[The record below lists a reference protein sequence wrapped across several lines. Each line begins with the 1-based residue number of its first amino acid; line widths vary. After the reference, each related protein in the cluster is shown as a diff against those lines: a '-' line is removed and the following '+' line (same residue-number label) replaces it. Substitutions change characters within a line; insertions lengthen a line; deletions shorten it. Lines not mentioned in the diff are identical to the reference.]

1 MIIGEEEMKNERQLL
16 TVEDGPLMQGRESVR
31 YLILH
36 CSATRC
42 DKDYTAEQLLRDH
55 KTRGFRTVGYHF
67 YIRRDGTITQHRKLL
82 EVGAHCR
89 PWILNQTLK
98 ELEIILVDD
107 GSPDNCPAL
116 CDEYAQKDARIKV
129 IHKKNEG
136 LGFARNAGLN
146 LASGKF
152 VSFLDSDDW
161 VAPAMYEALYRVAEK
176 MKCDTVYCSLQ
187 YYYSKDKIIPF
198 EEVGQEV
205 FFRGRKSVDSFL
217 LDMLAPLPSYRSD
230 VKYMVSVCK
239 AIYLRKIIE
248 DNQLRFV
255 SEKVVASED
264 MFFHVRYLKL
274 AENVGFIPEYF
285 YNYFQNECSITHTY
299 TEDKIERLKRF
310 IQEMH
315 SVFAEYFAEEDY
327 WVRLQRKALHY
338 LRNSLYIKYQIVKKK
353 SFSIQNYEL
362 KQICK
367 DAFFYHYLNNY
378 PYQLLPMKHRLFYL
392 LVKYRAT
399 LLLLLVYKLNKK

>member
-1 MIIGEEEMKNERQLL
+1 MENDIPKISVIVPVYN
-16 TVEDGPLMQGRESVR
+16 VEK
-31 YLILH
+31 YLD
-36 CSATRC
+36 RC
-42 DKDYTAEQLLRDH
+42 IQS
-55 KTRGFRTVGYHF
+55 
-67 YIRRDGTITQHRKLL
+67 
-82 EVGAHCR
+82 
-89 PWILNQTLK
+89 ILNQTLK

-310 IQEMH
+310 I
-315 SVFAEYFAEEDY
+315 
-327 WVRLQRKALHY
+327 
-338 LRNSLYIKYQIVKKK
+338 
-353 SFSIQNYEL
+353 
-362 KQICK
+362 
-367 DAFFYHYLNNY
+367 
-378 PYQLLPMKHRLFYL
+378 
-392 LVKYRAT
+392 
-399 LLLLLVYKLNKK
+399 

>member
-1 MIIGEEEMKNERQLL
+1 
-16 TVEDGPLMQGRESVR
+16 
-31 YLILH
+31 
-36 CSATRC
+36 
-42 DKDYTAEQLLRDH
+42 
-55 KTRGFRTVGYHF
+55 
-67 YIRRDGTITQHRKLL
+67 
-82 EVGAHCR
+82 
-89 PWILNQTLK
+89 
-98 ELEIILVDD
+98 
-107 GSPDNCPAL
+107 
-116 CDEYAQKDARIKV
+116 
-129 IHKKNEG
+129 
-136 LGFARNAGLN
+136 
-146 LASGKF
+146 
-152 VSFLDSDDW
+152 
-161 VAPAMYEALYRVAEK
+161 MYEALYRVAEK

-367 DAFFYHYLNNY
+367 DAFFII
-378 PYQLLPMKHRLFYL
+378 
-392 LVKYRAT
+392 T
-399 LLLLLVYKLNKK
+399 

>member
-1 MIIGEEEMKNERQLL
+1 MENDIPKISVIVPVYN
-16 TVEDGPLMQGRESVR
+16 VEK
-31 YLILH
+31 YLD
-36 CSATRC
+36 RC
-42 DKDYTAEQLLRDH
+42 IQS
-55 KTRGFRTVGYHF
+55 
-67 YIRRDGTITQHRKLL
+67 
-82 EVGAHCR
+82 
-89 PWILNQTLK
+89 ILNQTLK

-274 AENVGFIPEYF
+274 AENVGFILIFKMSVQLP
-285 YNYFQNECSITHTY
+285 I
-299 TEDKIERLKRF
+299 L
-310 IQEMH
+310 IQ
-315 SVFAEYFAEEDY
+315 
-327 WVRLQRKALHY
+327 R
-338 LRNSLYIKYQIVKKK
+338 IK
-353 SFSIQNYEL
+353 
-362 KQICK
+362 
-367 DAFFYHYLNNY
+367 
-378 PYQLLPMKHRLFYL
+378 
-392 LVKYRAT
+392 
-399 LLLLLVYKLNKK
+399 

>member
-1 MIIGEEEMKNERQLL
+1 ML
-16 TVEDGPLMQGRESVR
+16 
-31 YLILH
+31 
-36 CSATRC
+36 
-42 DKDYTAEQLLRDH
+42 
-55 KTRGFRTVGYHF
+55 FR
-67 YIRRDGTITQHRKLL
+67 
-82 EVGAHCR
+82 
-89 PWILNQTLK
+89 
-98 ELEIILVDD
+98 
-107 GSPDNCPAL
+107 S
-116 CDEYAQKDARIKV
+116 
-129 IHKKNEG
+129 
-136 LGFARNAGLN
+136 
-146 LASGKF
+146 
-152 VSFLDSDDW
+152 
-161 VAPAMYEALYRVAEK
+161 
-176 MKCDTVYCSLQ
+176 VYCSLQ

-362 KQICK
+362 KQILDIYKKVIYRIKNRSNKYKCPYCGEYLIK
-367 DAFFYHYLNNY
+367 DYEYIYDNGTKIEEYKCFQHYY
-378 PYQLLPMKHRLFYL
+378 TYQTTIKQ
-392 LVKYRAT
+392 
-399 LLLLLVYKLNKK
+399 

>member
-1 MIIGEEEMKNERQLL
+1 M
-16 TVEDGPLMQGRESVR
+16 
-31 YLILH
+31 
-36 CSATRC
+36 
-42 DKDYTAEQLLRDH
+42 
-55 KTRGFRTVGYHF
+55 
-67 YIRRDGTITQHRKLL
+67 
-82 EVGAHCR
+82 
-89 PWILNQTLK
+89 
-98 ELEIILVDD
+98 
-107 GSPDNCPAL
+107 
-116 CDEYAQKDARIKV
+116 
-129 IHKKNEG
+129 
-136 LGFARNAGLN
+136 
-146 LASGKF
+146 
-152 VSFLDSDDW
+152 
-161 VAPAMYEALYRVAEK
+161 
-176 MKCDTVYCSLQ
+176 
-187 YYYSKDKIIPF
+187 
-198 EEVGQEV
+198 
-205 FFRGRKSVDSFL
+205 
-217 LDMLAPLPSYRSD
+217 
-230 VKYMVSVCK
+230 
-239 AIYLRKIIE
+239 
-248 DNQLRFV
+248 RFV

-338 LRNSLYIKYQIVKKK
+338 LRNSLYIKYQMVNKK

>member
-1 MIIGEEEMKNERQLL
+1 MENDIPKISVIVPVYN
-16 TVEDGPLMQGRESVR
+16 VEK
-31 YLILH
+31 YLD
-36 CSATRC
+36 RC
-42 DKDYTAEQLLRDH
+42 IQS
-55 KTRGFRTVGYHF
+55 
-67 YIRRDGTITQHRKLL
+67 
-82 EVGAHCR
+82 
-89 PWILNQTLK
+89 ILNQTLK

-161 VAPAMYEALYRVAEK
+161 VAPAMYETLYRVAEK

-315 SVFAEYFAEEDY
+315 SLFAEYFAEEDY

>member
-1 MIIGEEEMKNERQLL
+1 M
-16 TVEDGPLMQGRESVR
+16 
-31 YLILH
+31 
-36 CSATRC
+36 
-42 DKDYTAEQLLRDH
+42 
-55 KTRGFRTVGYHF
+55 
-67 YIRRDGTITQHRKLL
+67 
-82 EVGAHCR
+82 
-89 PWILNQTLK
+89 
-98 ELEIILVDD
+98 
-107 GSPDNCPAL
+107 
-116 CDEYAQKDARIKV
+116 
-129 IHKKNEG
+129 
-136 LGFARNAGLN
+136 
-146 LASGKF
+146 
-152 VSFLDSDDW
+152 
-161 VAPAMYEALYRVAEK
+161 
-176 MKCDTVYCSLQ
+176 
-187 YYYSKDKIIPF
+187 
-198 EEVGQEV
+198 
-205 FFRGRKSVDSFL
+205 
-217 LDMLAPLPSYRSD
+217 
-230 VKYMVSVCK
+230 
-239 AIYLRKIIE
+239 
-248 DNQLRFV
+248 
-255 SEKVVASED
+255 
-264 MFFHVRYLKL
+264 RYLKL